1 MKITKQRL
9 KEIIKE
15 ELSQTMKEIDSPQ
28 NQPEKMLGDIH
39 VRLDP
44 LLKRWRPLRNA
55 AQNPE
60 LQEFLR
66 DLMDEVK
73 MYHQST
79 HKYKD
84 LGEIR

>member
-1 MKITKQRL
+1 MKLTKQRL

-15 ELSQTMKEIDSPQ
+15 EISQTMKEIDSPQ
-28 NQPEKMLGDIH
+28 NQSEKMLGDIH

-44 LLKRWRPLRNA
+44 LLKRWRPLRKT

-60 LQEFLR
+60 LQEFLH

-73 MYHQST
+73 LYHYST
-79 HKYKD
+79 FKYKD
-84 LGEIR
+84 LGEKR